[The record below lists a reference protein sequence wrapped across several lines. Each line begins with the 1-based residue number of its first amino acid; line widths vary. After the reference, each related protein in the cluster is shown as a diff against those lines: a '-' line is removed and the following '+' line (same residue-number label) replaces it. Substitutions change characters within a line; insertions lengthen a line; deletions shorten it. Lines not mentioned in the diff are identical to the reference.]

1 MKYLSLCLFSL
12 AATMLV
18 GCGSGPDSPQ
28 GFSLPKGDVSN
39 GQAVFLKYQCLSCHE
54 LTGIEQPDSMDNPEL
69 SVRLGGTS
77 NFVKTYADLVTSII
91 NPSHKISRAYPRAMV
106 QTDGVSKMTVYND
119 VMTVT
124 ELVDVVTFLQP
135 YYELVPHNKTDYRFY
150 KYQ

>member
-1 MKYLSLCLFSL
+1 MKYLALYML
-12 AATMLV
+12 ALGSTMLV
-18 GCGSGPDSPQ
+18 GCGSGPESPQ
-28 GFSLPKGDVSN
+28 GFSLPKGDVDN
-39 GQAVFLKYQCLSCHE
+39 GKTVFLKYQCLACHE
-54 LTGIEQPDSMDNPEL
+54 LKGIEQADIVDNPDL

-91 NPSHKISRAYPRAMV
+91 NPSHKLAKHYPRSMV

-135 YYELVPHNKTDYRFY
+135 YYELVPHSKTDYRFY
-150 KYQ
+150 QYE